1 MKKLFLL
8 TCLAGIT
15 MLWTLTPVFALT
27 MTTDASYTVPVQSDS
42 DHDIGATGTVSSSV
56 VYTDPVYGG
65 EISAT
70 ASADDSGHSA
80 AFAGWQTGIGGDNL
94 HTEATTTWTDTL
106 TANNGDGTYSWDFTI
121 TDGGRLTFY
130 DYCPGCSGLVM
141 TAGYEIAIAVDGSEK
156 WGSSFEISGSYETP
170 PHNEVTT
177 THSGTQLG
185 RHYYTDD
192 NGYGYVNEVGYVFSE
207 YTDFVDLGFMHA
219 GESVTLTYSM
229 TAYASGQDYE
239 TSAQAYFG
247 DPGDLTG
254 GSGMSG
260 SMSGGSGGQQ
270 PVPEPATL
278 LLLGIGLA
286 GLVVAKKRFN

>member
-1 MKKLFLL
+1 
-8 TCLAGIT
+8 
-15 MLWTLTPVFALT
+15 
-27 MTTDASYTVPVQSDS
+27 
-42 DHDIGATGTVSSSV
+42 
-56 VYTDPVYGG
+56 
-65 EISAT
+65 
-70 ASADDSGHSA
+70 
-80 AFAGWQTGIGGDNL
+80 
-94 HTEATTTWTDTL
+94 
-106 TANNGDGTYSWDFTI
+106 
-121 TDGGRLTFY
+121 
-130 DYCPGCSGLVM
+130 M

-270 PVPEPATL
+270 PIPEPATL